1 MKYQAIIWDLDGTLL
16 DTLQDLT
23 ASVNAALQAHG
34 CPARTLEE
42 VRSFVGNGVRN
53 LMLRAVP
60 EGREDVDFEALFRDF
75 RAHYAAHYNDTTA
88 PYPGVMEVLRT
99 LHERGIALA
108 VVSNKLDSAVK
119 ALCTRHFGSLIPVAI
134 GDREGVPRK
143 PAPDSVFRAMELLGT
158 ADALYIGD
166 SEVDIA
172 TAKNAG
178 LPCICVSWGFRS
190 EEVLRAAG
198 AERIAPDADALMAL
212 LDRRSTP

>member
-75 RAHYAAHYNDTTA
+75 RAHYAAHYNDATA
-88 PYPGVMEVLRT
+88 PYPGVMEVLHT
-99 LHERGIALA
+99 LHEQGVALA

-134 GDREGVPRK
+134 GEQEGVPRK
-143 PAPDSVFRAMELLGT
+143 PAPDSVYRAMELLGT

-178 LPCICVSWGFRS
+178 LPCICVSWGFRP
-190 EEVLRAAG
+190 EEALRAAG
-198 AERIAPDADALMAL
+198 AERIAPDADTLMAL
-212 LDRRSTP
+212 LDRRSAP

>member
-34 CPARTLEE
+34 CPKRSLSE
-42 VRSFVGNGVRN
+42 VRSFVGNGVKN
-53 LMLRAVP
+53 LMLRAMP
-60 EGREDVDFEALFRDF
+60 EGREDLDFEVLFHDF
-75 RAHYAAHYNDTTA
+75 RTHYSAHYNDATA
-88 PYPGVMEVLRT
+88 PYPGVIPLLQT
-99 LHERGIALA
+99 LHKKGIAMA

-119 ALCTRHFGSLIPVAI
+119 KLCHTHFADLIPVTI

-143 PAPDSVFRAMELLGT
+143 PSPDSVRYAMELLGT
-158 ADALYIGD
+158 ADAIYIGD

-178 LPCICVSWGFRS
+178 LPCICVSWGFRP
-190 EEVLRAAG
+190 EEALRAAG
-198 AERIAPDADALMAL
+198 AEEIAPDAEALMAL
-212 LDRRSTP
+212 LDRRNDR